1 MASRCSM
8 IVGFLVPHRCEESAL
23 GSCIRCARQYCQ
35 THLSLTPAGLL
46 CTACAEGRSGPVLAA
61 AALGAADVAAA
72 ASAEDAAADETDAFS
87 DLS

>member
-1 MASRCSM
+1 M

-35 THLSLTPAGLL
+35 THLSLTASGLL
-46 CTACAEGRSGPVLAA
+46 CTACAEGRRSPILAA
-61 AALGAADVAAA
+61 AALGATDVAAA
-72 ASAEDAAADETDAFS
+72 ASAEDSVADEADTFS

>member
-1 MASRCSM
+1 M

-35 THLSLTPAGLL
+35 SHLSLTPSGLL
-46 CTACAEGRSGPVLAA
+46 CTACSEGRAQPVLAA
-61 AALGAADVAAA
+61 AAVLGAADVAAS
-72 ASAEDAAADETDAFS
+72 ASAEDSSADDADTFS